1 MKPTLRKFIHI
12 MLSVLMLCL
21 VFLPACSSGKPT
33 KIKANTGNVI
43 SAKTADARLHT
54 TDVTALKKVASS
66 GLLELYIDEISLA
79 VAVKE
84 TTNGKM
90 WLSLPAES
98 NTYAGVLSLNVL
110 TKNGILYLNSQ
121 DNSVAMGERL

>member
-66 GLLELYIDEISLA
+66 GLLEALHIDESPL
-79 VAVKE
+79 
-84 TTNGKM
+84 
-90 WLSLPAES
+90 LSPSRRRPTARCGSRCPQKAIPMPAF
-98 NTYAGVLSLNVL
+98 
-110 TKNGILYLNSQ
+110 
-121 DNSVAMGERL
+121 